1 MINSMTNYPIINFGT
16 YRLTEKDIN
25 LSLETALS
33 VGYRSIDTACLY
45 KNEKFIGD
53 YLGKN
58 AISRDSI
65 WITSKL
71 SPRVIPKSEDEI
83 IKSITTTLTELNTD
97 YLDLYLI
104 HAPIDEHIV
113 KCWSILEQFKQKG
126 IFRNI
131 GVSNFNVSQLQKI
144 TDFSTTPI
152 FTNQIELSPFLT
164 RTNLVSY
171 MKEHNI
177 PISAHSSLT
186 KGEKLSN
193 PVLCDIAKKYD
204 KSPAQIMLI
213 WGLQNGYNVIPRSSN
228 PLHIKEN
235 IELDFSISDGD
246 MKTLNDLNC
255 EYYTHPQYRS

>member
-1 MINSMTNYPIINFGT
+1 MDYPMISFGT
-16 YRLTEKDIN
+16 YRLNEKEIN

-45 KNEKFIGD
+45 NNETFIGNYITKNEIP
-53 YLGKN
+53 
-58 AISRDSI
+58 RDSL
-65 WITSKL
+65 WLTSKL
-71 SPRVIPKSEDEI
+71 SPKIIPKSESEI
-83 IKSITTTLTELNTD
+83 IKSILSTLTELNTD

-104 HAPIDEHIV
+104 HAPIDAHIV
-113 KCWSILEQFKQKG
+113 KCWSILEQFKREGVFK
-126 IFRNI
+126 NI
-131 GVSNFNVSQLQKI
+131 GVSNFNIAQLQKI
-144 TDFSTTPI
+144 TEFSTTPI

-164 RTNLVSY
+164 RKDLVTY

-193 PVLCDIAKKYD
+193 PVLKQIAETYEKT
-204 KSPAQIMLI
+204 PAQIMLN

-228 PLHIKEN
+228 PSHIREN
-235 IELDFSISDGD
+235 INLNFAISDED
-246 MKTLNDLNC
+246 MKSLNDLNC